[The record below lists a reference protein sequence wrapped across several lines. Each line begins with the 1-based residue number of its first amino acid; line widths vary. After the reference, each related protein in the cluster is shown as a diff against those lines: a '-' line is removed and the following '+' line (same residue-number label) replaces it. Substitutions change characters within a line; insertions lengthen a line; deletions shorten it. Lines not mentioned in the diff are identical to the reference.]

1 MLVIF
6 FFYYSILM
14 IKQTN
19 LMINEISDQPNVQQD
34 KKDVALHLHSLHV
47 QLKS

>member
-14 IKQTN
+14 IKQIN
-19 LMINEISDQPNVQQD
+19 LVINEINDQHSNVQQD
-34 KKDVALHLHSLHV
+34 KKDVTLHL